1 MVAFFLYPKLVIIRN
16 RLIFYKINISNFIK
30 ALEGLDN
37 KDIHA
42 EKDRQSCDDKH
53 PC

>member
-1 MVAFFLYPKLVIIRN
+1 
-16 RLIFYKINISNFIK
+16 
-30 ALEGLDN
+30 LEGLDN